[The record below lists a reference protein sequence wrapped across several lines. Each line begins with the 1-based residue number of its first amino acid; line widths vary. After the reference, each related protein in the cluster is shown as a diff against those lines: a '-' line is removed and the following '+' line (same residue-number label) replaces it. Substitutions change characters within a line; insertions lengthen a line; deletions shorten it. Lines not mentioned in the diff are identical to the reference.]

1 MAAACSGLVLALG
14 IAERRRSYAI
24 AAALGARSGQLAVF
38 VWSEAVFVVGM
49 GIVFGVVIGW
59 EIANVLVKILTGV
72 FDPPPSGLTIPWAYL
87 AITLGFTVAATIVGG
102 TGALRAVRKPLPVV
116 LRDL

>member
-1 MAAACSGLVLALG
+1 M
-14 IAERRRSYAI
+14 
-24 AAALGARSGQLAVF
+24 
-38 VWSEAVFVVGM
+38 
-49 GIVFGVVIGW
+49 IGW
-59 EIANVLVKILTGV
+59 GIANVLVRILTGV

-87 AITLGFTVAATIVGG
+87 GIALGFTVAATIVGG